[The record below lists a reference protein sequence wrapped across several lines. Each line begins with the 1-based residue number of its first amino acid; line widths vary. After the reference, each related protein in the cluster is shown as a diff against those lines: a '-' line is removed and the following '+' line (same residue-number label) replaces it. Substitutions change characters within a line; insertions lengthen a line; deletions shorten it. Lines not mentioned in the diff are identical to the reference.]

1 MINLYIDFDGVI
13 KDTIS
18 VSYKMMD
25 DLGINL
31 KNRNEV
37 IRFYQNIDWNDLL
50 DSSSELNDAFQNIKK
65 ISGEG
70 VFRPAILTT
79 VNSLR
84 EMIAKVNYIRSK
96 NDDISII
103 CVPNGVEKCDIVKA
117 KDAILVDDYSG
128 NLASWVN
135 SGGIG
140 IKFGYDDN
148 YVSINSLSFFASYDV
163 TKKLVL
169 VN

>member
-50 DSSSELNDAFQNIKK
+50 Y
-65 ISGEG
+65 
-70 VFRPAILTT
+70 VFL
-79 VNSLR
+79 
-84 EMIAKVNYIRSK
+84 M
-96 NDDISII
+96 
-103 CVPNGVEKCDIVKA
+103 G
-117 KDAILVDDYSG
+117 
-128 NLASWVN
+128 
-135 SGGIG
+135 
-140 IKFGYDDN
+140 
-148 YVSINSLSFFASYDV
+148 
-163 TKKLVL
+163 
-169 VN
+169 